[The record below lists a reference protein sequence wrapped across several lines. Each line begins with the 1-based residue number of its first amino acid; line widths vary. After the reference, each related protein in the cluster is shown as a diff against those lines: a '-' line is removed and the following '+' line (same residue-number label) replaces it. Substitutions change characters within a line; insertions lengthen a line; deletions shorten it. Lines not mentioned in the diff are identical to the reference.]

1 MISLKLF
8 ASFLAIF
15 HTCVAWV
22 PHPDSTKRSEPSV
35 QQQQGA
41 KIGFLGCGTIASA
54 IARGIATQTD
64 VPIASIAVT
73 KRSENKSAQLQQDF
87 PSLVSIQEDNQ
98 EILDTSDLVFLC
110 VLPQLTHQVLQGVTF
125 DDSRHNLISLVVRL
139 I

>member
-8 ASFLAIF
+8 ASFLAIC
-15 HTCVAWV
+15 HTCLAWV
-22 PHPDSTKRSEPSV
+22 PHQDSTTRTEPSV
-35 QQQQGA
+35 QQQGA

-87 PSLVSIQEDNQ
+87 PSLVSIHEDNQ

-110 VLPQLTHQVLQGVTF
+110 VLPQLTHQVLQGVAF
-125 DDSRHNLISLVVRL
+125 DDSRHNLISLVVR
-139 I
+139 IV